1 LDISKELADLY
12 RRYILEIHTDEIDS
26 DFVFIKLTGDR
37 KGTPLDYASVQ
48 SLFKRLKTK
57 TKMEVTPHM
66 LRHTNITE
74 LWKTGEMRP
83 ETLQKRAGHAH
94 IQTTMQ
100 MYVHPTMEDIQEDWE
115 KAMKKKDERR
125 GES

>member
-1 LDISKELADLY
+1 
-12 RRYILEIHTDEIDS
+12 
-26 DFVFIKLTGDR
+26 
-37 KGTPLDYASVQ
+37 
-48 SLFKRLKTK
+48 K